1 MYVKITNGS
10 VDTYPYSV
18 GMLRRDN
25 PTTSFPKKVSNEI
38 LAEFNVY
45 PVVVAD
51 DPNYDQLTQKIE
63 QADIPTL
70 IDGVWIV
77 TKSITQLSDKEA
89 KEIYDE
95 KASSIRFQRDSK
107 LEESDWMVI
116 KSAETGIALAT
127 EWATYRQALRDIT
140 THLNFPNLK
149 EADWP
154 IAP

>member
-18 GMLRRDN
+18 GKLRRDN
-25 PTTSFPKKVSNEI
+25 PTTSFPKKVSNEV

-51 DPNYDQLTQKIE
+51 DPDCDSLTQKIQ
-63 QADIPTL
+63 QADTPTL
-70 IDGVWIV
+70 IDGVWTV
-77 TKSITQLSDKEA
+77 TKSITQLSDEEA
-89 KEIYDE
+89 QDIYDE
-95 KASSIRFQRDSK
+95 KASSIRLQRDSK

-116 KSAETGIALAT
+116 KSAETGVGLET

-140 THLNFPNLK
+140 DQIGFPN
-149 EADWP
+149 EINWP
-154 IAP
+154 VEP